1 MNNFANKRKRR
12 IILWLVSVIVIIA
25 VITGACAIYANDYY
39 RAISFVLNR

>member
-25 VITGACAIYANDYY
+25 VITGAGAIYVNDYY
-39 RAISFVLNR
+39 RADSNE